1 MFRLTTVFA
10 YLIIFVASTVGAAGF
25 VAKKEQAQSD
35 YNLTS
40 SPLPIYNISPAPA
53 SPFGL
58 FSDFSWRDR
67 VSLRNIDV
75 GMSVIETPNFDVG
88 VQGGNRLGR
97 ERSSEATLKG
107 LRPVEDSF
115 EMGIFTQGRYG
126 DYLLG
131 TRLSQ
136 DISSGH
142 EGMLGEFMAG
152 YDKRLTDN
160 FGLSLGVGTTWADK
174 NYMSSL
180 YGVGAVQ
187 SQMSGL
193 SEYAPGAGFTN
204 TSLHLAA
211 CYQFSDAWSVGA
223 QLGYTRLVGEAAN
236 SPALKDERI
245 DNFITGLQ
253 LQYRLPSLTSS
264 IPGNISGATCWP
276 YKNP

>member
-1 MFRLTTVFA
+1 MFRSTTVFA
-10 YLIIFVASTVGAAGF
+10 YLTILAASTVGAADF
-25 VAKKEQAQSD
+25 VAKKEHTRSD

-40 SPLPIYNISPAPA
+40 GPLSIYNISPAPA
-53 SPFGL
+53 SSFDL
-58 FSDFSWRDR
+58 FSDVSWRDR
-67 VSLRNIDV
+67 VSLRDIDV
-75 GMSVIETPNFDVG
+75 GISVIETPNFDLG

-97 ERSSEATLKG
+97 EQNSEATLKG

-115 EMGIFTQGRYG
+115 EMGIFTQGRFG

-142 EGMLGEFMAG
+142 EGVLGEFMAG

-187 SQMSGL
+187 SQTSGL

-204 TSLHLAA
+204 TSLQLAA
-211 CYQFSDAWSVGA
+211 CYQFSDTWSLGA
-223 QLGYTRLVGEAAN
+223 QLGYTRLVGDAAN

-245 DNFITGLQ
+245 DNFVTGLQ
-253 LQYRLPSLTSS
+253 LQYRLPSPASS
-264 IPGNISGATCWP
+264 ISDNISRAACWP
-276 YKNP
+276 Y

>member
-1 MFRLTTVFA
+1 MLKLTTVFA
-10 YLIIFVASTVGAAGF
+10 YLTIFAASTVAATDN
-25 VAKKEQAQSD
+25 VANKQHPRSD

-40 SPLPIYNISPAPA
+40 GPLSIYNISPTSA
-53 SPFGL
+53 SPYDL

-67 VSLRNIDV
+67 VSLRNIDL
-75 GMSVIETPNFDVG
+75 GISLIETPNFELG

-97 ERSSEATLKG
+97 DQSNETTLKG
-107 LRPVEDSF
+107 LSPIDDSF
-115 EMGIFTQGRYG
+115 ELGIFTQGRYG

-131 TRLSQ
+131 TRFSQ
-136 DISSGH
+136 DVSSGH
-142 EGMLGEFMAG
+142 DGVLGEFMAG

-187 SQMSGL
+187 SLRSGR

-204 TSLHLAA
+204 TSLQLAA
-211 CYQFSDAWSVGA
+211 CYQFSDAWTLGA

-236 SPALKDERI
+236 SPALKDERL
-245 DNFITGLQ
+245 DNFVTGLQ

-264 IPGNISGATCWP
+264 ISGNMLSAACSP
-276 YKNP
+276 Y